1 MAQANDIFSW
11 YYEIPPVSRFYLTS
25 AVSISTACFLDF
37 VSPLTLYYN
46 YDLIVSRGQYWRII
60 TSFLFFG
67 SFSLDFLFHMY
78 FVVRYCRLLEEG
90 TFRGRTADFLT
101 MLIFGATM
109 MLASTVFI
117 GKFSTIKFLGHPLTF
132 MMVYL
137 WARDPEN
144 HHIRMSFFGVL
155 QFNAP
160 YLPWVL
166 LLFSLVIGN
175 PVEMDV
181 LGIIV
186 GHTYYFLDFVYP
198 QVAEIRGWS
207 LKKIVVTPPI
217 LKYIFSPPLQDIR
230 VVDNDVSTY
239 ILFVQDLYLRNTNMH
254 PELT

>member
-1 MAQANDIFSW
+1 
-11 YYEIPPVSRFYLTS
+11 
-25 AVSISTACFLDF
+25 
-37 VSPLTLYYN
+37 
-46 YDLIVSRGQYWRII
+46 
-60 TSFLFFG
+60 
-67 SFSLDFLFHMY
+67 
-78 FVVRYCRLLEEG
+78 
-90 TFRGRTADFLT
+90 
-101 MLIFGATM
+101 
-109 MLASTVFI
+109 
-117 GKFSTIKFLGHPLTF
+117 

-166 LLFSLVIGN
+166 LIFSLVLGN

-186 GHTYYFLDFVYP
+186 GHTYYFLDFIYP

-207 LKKIVVTPPI
+207 LKKIIVTPPI

-230 VVDNDVSTY
+230 VVDNDVGFIHLNIYLFPNIPFTILLTTIRYYRSKIEMECNRTTTRTY
-239 ILFVQDLYLRNTNMH
+239 TKIEAKSIISLSLS
-254 PELT
+254 LTHSLTQHL